1 MIKALWKSATE
12 MKLTE
17 IEQLPHVLMVKAL
30 SLRNSSRIIYIAL
43 CNCKEPK
50 SAASIAE
57 LVGESRAYVSMR
69 LSQLE
74 DQELVKAVKG
84 ANPREKLFTVI
95 Q

>member
-1 MIKALWKSATE
+1 
-12 MKLTE
+12 
-17 IEQLPHVLMVKAL
+17 MVKAL
-30 SLRNSSRIIYIAL
+30 SLRNSSRIIYITL

-50 SAASIAE
+50 SASSIAE

-84 ANPREKLFTVI
+84 ATPREKLFMVV

>member
-1 MIKALWKSATE
+1 
-12 MKLTE
+12 MKLTDV
-17 IEQLPHVLMVKAL
+17 EQLPHQLMVKAL
-30 SLRNSSRIIYIAL
+30 SLRNSSRIIYITL

-50 SAASIAE
+50 SASSIAE

-84 ANPREKLFTVI
+84 ATPREKLFMVV